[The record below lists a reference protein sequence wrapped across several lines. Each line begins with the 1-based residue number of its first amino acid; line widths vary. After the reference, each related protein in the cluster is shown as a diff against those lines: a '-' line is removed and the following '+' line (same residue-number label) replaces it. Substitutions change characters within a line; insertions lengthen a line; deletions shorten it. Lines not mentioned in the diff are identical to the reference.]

1 MSRTVTA
8 LRADRPGRVAVELDG
23 ARWRTLPLEAVVRA
37 GLASGSALDRPRAR
51 ALARELRRLR
61 ALEIATRA
69 LRARDRSALELE
81 SRLEARGIAPTER
94 GRALRTLSSAGLVDD
109 TQFAAARARA
119 LGERGSGDALIRDD
133 LERRGVAAE
142 AIAAAVDALPPEA
155 ERAAAIVARRG
166 SSPGTVRFLAVR
178 GFGEDAIEGAVAWN
192 DDEGVG

>member
-37 GLASGSALDRPRAR
+37 GLASGSTLDRPRAR
-51 ALARELRRLR
+51 VLARELRRLR
-61 ALEIATRA
+61 ALELATRA

-81 SRLEARGIAPTER
+81 SRLEARGIAPAER
-94 GRALRTLSSAGLVDD
+94 GRALETLSSAGLVDD
-109 TQFAAARARA
+109 TRFAAARARA
-119 LGERGSGDALIRDD
+119 LAERGSGDALIRDD

-155 ERAAAIVARRG
+155 ARAAAIVARRG
-166 SSPGTVRFLAVR
+166 SVPGTVRFLAAR
-178 GFGEDAIEGAVAWN
+178 GFDEDAIEGAVAWN